1 MPAANVRLEI
11 QALRAAA
18 VLSVVVYH
26 LWPNRLPGG
35 FVGVDVFFAIS
46 GYLITGHLLREG
58 ETTGTVRI
66 VRFWARR
73 VRRLLPASLLVLVAT
88 SVGVLAFVPRSYWS
102 QFADG
107 VLGSTLY
114 VQNWVLAAQS
124 VDYLAADNV
133 PTPVQHF
140 WSLSVEEQFYFVWP
154 VLVVIALVLARRTGV
169 TSRRTVL
176 AALAVVFVASL
187 VASVWLTATDPG
199 LAYFA
204 TYTRA
209 WEFAAG
215 GILAVVLP
223 KAVDLSGRR
232 RAVLSWAGWGIIAL
246 SLLQFSGAT
255 PFPSY
260 TAVIPI
266 VGALLV
272 IAAGVPTTA
281 SNSGTSWSPSGIM
294 TFGPVQTIGDLSY
307 SIYLWH
313 WPLIVILPFITG
325 RSLSTSDK
333 VAVLVLSVVLAMVTR
348 WLVEGP
354 GQRAFRN
361 ATPRRQTART
371 FGSLGI
377 AMILVAAVP
386 IGTIYVTQRENVASA
401 AQAAERASNDA
412 TCFGA
417 SALNTASCDAHPD
430 ADQLLPSRAALFD
443 DTGKAF
449 ECYRAEGKPSIKTCS
464 FGSNAPG
471 APRIA
476 LVGDSH
482 GAMLIPGLAEQAA
495 KRGWHLDTYVGY
507 NGVWQ
512 SRGSLATAADRTY
525 AEQLQ
530 SALDGGSYDLILST
544 SHRYSGASASKVNQV
559 TKSVREVW
567 ADVQAHGSKVAVI
580 RDNPQITT
588 GALQCVTNAAS
599 STTDFGACRV
609 SRSSGLGGTDWGVV
623 AARGTAV
630 PVIDMERY
638 FCAGDSCP
646 VVIGGVIVYRDE
658 HHITATFSKTLA
670 PMLADAIAAQLK

>member
-18 VLSVVVYH
+18 VLSVVMYH

-46 GYLITGHLLREG
+46 GYLITAHLLREG
-58 ETTGTVRI
+58 ELTGTVRI
-66 VRFWARR
+66 ARFWARR

-88 SVGVLAFVPRSYWS
+88 SVAVLAFVPRSYWS

-107 VLGSTLY
+107 VLGSALY
-114 VQNWVLAAQS
+114 VQNWVLASQS

-133 PTPVQHF
+133 ATPVQHF

-154 VLVVIALVLARRTGV
+154 VLVVVALVLARKTGM
-169 TSRRTVL
+169 TKRRMVL
-176 AALAVVFVASL
+176 AALVCVFIGSL
-187 VASVWLTATDPG
+187 TASVWLTATDPG

-204 TYTRA
+204 TFTRA

-215 GILAVVLP
+215 GILALMLP
-223 KAVDLSGRR
+223 NPVDRSQRSR
-232 RAVLSWAGWGIIAL
+232 SVLSWAGWGIIVL
-246 SLLQFSGAT
+246 SVLQFNGST

-272 IAAGVPTTA
+272 IAAGVPAT
-281 SNSGTSWSPSGIM
+281 SSGQAASWSPSALM
-294 TFGPVQTIGDLSY
+294 SFGPVQAIGNLSY

-313 WPLIVILPFITG
+313 WPLIVVLPFAAG
-325 RSLSTSDK
+325 RALGTSDK
-333 VAVLVLSVVLAMVTR
+333 VFILASSIVLAAITR
-348 WLVEGP
+348 WLVEKP
-354 GQRAFRN
+354 GQRAFRR
-361 ATPRRQTART
+361 TSRQTAKT
-371 FGSLGI
+371 FGTFGV

-386 IGTIYVTQRENVASA
+386 VGTIYVTHRADVASA
-401 AQAAERASNDA
+401 AEASERASSDS

-417 SALNTASCDAHPD
+417 PALITSDCKGELD

-443 DTGKAF
+443 DTGDAF
-449 ECYRAEGKPSIKTCS
+449 KCYRAEGEPAIKKCS
-464 FGSNAPG
+464 FGSSAAG

-482 GAMLIPGLAEQAA
+482 GAMLIPGLAEQAK
-495 KRGWHLDTYVGY
+495 KRGWRLDTYVGY

-512 SRGSLATAADRTY
+512 SRGSLATSADREY
-525 AEQLQ
+525 AKELQ
-530 SALDGGSYDLILST
+530 AALDGGSYKLILST
-544 SHRYSGASASKVNQV
+544 SHRYSGASESKIDQV

-567 ADVQAHGSKVAVI
+567 ADVRAHGARVAVI
-580 RDNPQITT
+580 RDNPQITQS
-588 GALQCVTNAAS
+588 ALQCVTNASA
-599 STTDFGACRV
+599 STTNFGACRV
-609 SRSSGLGGTDWGVV
+609 PRTVGLGGTDWGVV
-623 AARGTAV
+623 AARGTSV
-630 PVIDMERY
+630 PVIDMEQY
-638 FCAGDSCP
+638 FCKGDSCP
-646 VVIGGVIVYRDE
+646 VVIGGVIAYRDE

-670 PMLADAIAAQLK
+670 PMLADAIADQLR